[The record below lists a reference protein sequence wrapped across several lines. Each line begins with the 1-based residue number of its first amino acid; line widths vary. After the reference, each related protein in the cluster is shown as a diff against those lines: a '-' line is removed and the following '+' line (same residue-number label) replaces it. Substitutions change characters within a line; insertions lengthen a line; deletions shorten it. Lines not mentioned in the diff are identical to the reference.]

1 MKIFVAPLN
10 WGLGHA
16 GRCVPLVRGFLEE
29 GHEVVLGGD
38 GESLTLLKQHFPTL
52 RVLPL
57 APLNLRYGRGKR
69 QVWAMARQIPS
80 LIRWTIA
87 DHRLMRKYQKEE
99 HFDRIVSDNRFGL
112 WIDGAETIYMTHQLH
127 IMLPNGWRWAEP
139 IAERLH
145 RHIAE
150 RYTRCWV
157 PDYPSS
163 SDTINPSPFKGVGGS
178 LAGALSHPAFLPKN
192 VKYIGPLSRFSSCP
206 TSISSADTINFS
218 PSKGAGGSLALALLS
233 GLEPQRTIFEQEILG
248 RFADNG
254 MPLLLVQGK
263 VGVPK
268 VRVKHGNI
276 TIVPHLNDE
285 ELIAALISADRII
298 CRSGYSTI
306 MDLCAL
312 GLLDKAELH
321 ATPGQPEQ
329 EYLAALHAHA

>member
-16 GRCVPLVRGFLEE
+16 GRCVPLVRGFLAE

-38 GESLTLLKQHFPTL
+38 GESLTLLKQHFPSL

-57 APLNLRYGRGKR
+57 APLHLRYSKGKR

-80 LIRWTIA
+80 LIHWAIA
-87 DHRLMRKYQKEE
+87 DHRLMQYYQQQE
-99 HFDRIVSDNRFGL
+99 HFDRILSDNRFGL
-112 WIDGAETIYMTHQLH
+112 YVEGAETIYMTHQLH
-127 IMLPNGWRWAEP
+127 IMLPHGWRWAEP
-139 IAERLH
+139 IAERWH
-145 RHIAE
+145 RHIAK

-163 SDTINPSPFKGVGGS
+163 IDTINPSLFQGGGEA
-178 LAGALSHPAFLPKN
+178 LAGALSHPAVLPKN
-192 VKYIGPLSRFSSCP
+192 VEYIGPLSRFRPCQ
-206 TSISSADTINFS
+206 TNISSADTINFS
-218 PSKGAGGSLALALLS
+218 PFKGAGGALALLS
-233 GLEPQRTIFEQEILG
+233 GLEPQRTIFEQEILS
-248 RFADNG
+248 RFVDNG
-254 MPLLLVQGK
+254 TPLLLVQGK

-268 VRVKHGNI
+268 VRIKRGNI

-285 ELIAALISADRII
+285 ELIAALTSADRII
-298 CRSGYSTI
+298 CRSGYSTL
-306 MDLCAL
+306 MDLSAL